1 MTASNAAAARDR
13 VEPVAFDEPTARQQ
27 TWEAFRRNP
36 LGVAAAALLI
46 ALLVLTA
53 LVPFAGVNPE
63 ATSQAAMEPPSSA
76 HWFGTDSLG
85 RDILAQ
91 VLYGTRVSVI
101 VAVCSSA
108 LAVLL
113 GVVVAVTGAL
123 FPRVDALVGLV
134 VDLTLAL
141 PILPLMILVAAL
153 VGPSLP
159 TVVLVIAFF
168 SWPEVA
174 RVVRSQAL
182 SVVRLPFM
190 DAARLVGGS
199 HVWVSRRHLIP
210 AVAPVVAVS
219 VVLTASRAVLTEA
232 GLAFLGLSDPDNWS
246 WGRILYEAQQTGA
259 MQSAWWT
266 TLFPSL
272 AILLLVVSASLL
284 AMAYNDARN
293 PRMRQD

>member
-1 MTASNAAAARDR
+1 MTVSPVTTPTERL
-13 VEPVAFDEPTARQQ
+13 EPVASDLPTAPQQ
-27 TWEAFRRNP
+27 TWAEFRRNP
-36 LGVAAAALLI
+36 LGMAAAI
-46 ALLVLTA
+46 LLVSLLLLTTMA
-53 LVPFAGVNPE
+53 PFMGLTPG
-63 ATSQAAMEPPSSA
+63 ATSQSAMEPPSAA

-85 RDILAQ
+85 RDIFSQ

-101 VAVCSSA
+101 VAICSSA

-113 GVVVAVTGAL
+113 GVLVAVVGAL

-134 VDLTLAL
+134 VDLSLSL
-141 PILPLMILVAAL
+141 PVLPLMILVAAL

-199 HVWVSRRHLIP
+199 HMWMSRRHLIP

-246 WGRILYEAQQTGA
+246 WGRILYEAQQSGA

-272 AILLLVVSASLL
+272 AILVLVVSASLV

>member
-1 MTASNAAAARDR
+1 VTTGSAADAMHRL
-13 VEPVAFDEPTARQQ
+13 EPVAIDEPTARQQ

-36 LGVAAAALLI
+36 LGVVSATLLI

-53 LVPFAGVNPE
+53 VVPLLGVDPE

-85 RDILAQ
+85 RDILSQ
-91 VLYGTRVSVI
+91 VLYGTRVSVV

-113 GVVVAVTGAL
+113 GVIVAVIGAL

-141 PILPLMILVAAL
+141 PVLPLMILVAAL

-199 HVWVSRRHLIP
+199 HVWLSRRHLIP

-272 AILLLVVSASLL
+272 AILLLVVSASLF

-293 PRMRQD
+293 PRMRQE

>member
-1 MTASNAAAARDR
+1 VTTSPAAAARDAL
-13 VEPVAFDEPTARQQ
+13 EPVAVDEPTARRQ
-27 TWEAFRRNP
+27 TWTAFRSNP
-36 LGVAAAALLI
+36 LGMAATGLLI

-53 LVPFAGVNPE
+53 VVPFLGVDPE
-63 ATSQAAMEPPSSA
+63 ATSQAAMEPPSAS

-85 RDILAQ
+85 RDILSQ
-91 VLYGTRVSVI
+91 VLYGTRVSVV

-113 GVVVAVTGAL
+113 GVMVAVTGAL
-123 FPRVDALVGLV
+123 FPRVDSLVGLI

-182 SVVRLPFM
+182 SVVQLPFM

-199 HVWVSRRHLIP
+199 HLWLSRRHLIP

-272 AILLLVVSASLL
+272 AILLLVVSASLF

>member
-1 MTASNAAAARDR
+1 VTTSPAAASTDR
-13 VEPVAFDEPTARQQ
+13 VESVAFDEPTARQQ

-36 LGVAAAALLI
+36 LGVVAAALLI
-46 ALLVLTA
+46 ALLALTA
-53 LVPFAGVNPE
+53 VVPLLGVDPE

-85 RDILAQ
+85 RDIFSQ
-91 VLYGTRVSVI
+91 VLYGTRVSVT
-101 VAVCSSA
+101 VAICSSA

-113 GVVVAVTGAL
+113 GVIVAVVGAL
-123 FPRVDALVGLV
+123 FPRVDASVGLI
-134 VDLTLAL
+134 VDLTLSL

-199 HVWVSRRHLIP
+199 HLWLSRRHLIP

-272 AILLLVVSASLL
+272 AILLLVVSASLF

>member
-1 MTASNAAAARDR
+1 MTANPAAASRDR
-13 VEPVAFDEPTARQQ
+13 VESAAFDEPTARQQ

-36 LGVAAAALLI
+36 LGVVAAALLI

-53 LVPFAGVNPE
+53 VVPLMGVDPE

-85 RDILAQ
+85 RDILSQ
-91 VLYGTRVSVI
+91 VLYGTRVSVT

-113 GVVVAVTGAL
+113 GVIVAVVGAL
-123 FPRVDALVGLV
+123 FPRVDALVGLI
-134 VDLTLAL
+134 VDLTLSL

-199 HVWVSRRHLIP
+199 HLWLSRRHLIP

-272 AILLLVVSASLL
+272 AILLLVVSASLF

>member
-1 MTASNAAAARDR
+1 MTSRAAEAARDL
-13 VEPVAFDEPTARQQ
+13 VEAVAVDEPTARQQ
-27 TWEAFRRNP
+27 TWQAFRGNP
-36 LGVAAAALLI
+36 LGLASAALLI
-46 ALLVLTA
+46 ALLLLTA
-53 LVPFAGVNPE
+53 AVPLLGVNPE
-63 ATSQAAMEPPSSA
+63 ATSQAAMEPPSPS

-85 RDILAQ
+85 RDILSQ

-101 VAVCSSA
+101 VAVCSSL

-113 GVVVAVTGAL
+113 GVIVAVIGAL
-123 FPRVDALVGLV
+123 FPRVDALVGLI
-134 VDLTLAL
+134 VDLTLSL

-199 HVWVSRRHLIP
+199 HLWLSRRHLIP

-272 AILLLVVSASLL
+272 AILLLVVSASLF

>member
-1 MTASNAAAARDR
+1 VTARAAEAARDL
-13 VEPVAFDEPTARQQ
+13 VEAVAVDEPTARQQ
-27 TWEAFRRNP
+27 TWQAFRGNP
-36 LGVAAAALLI
+36 LGLTSAALLI
-46 ALLVLTA
+46 ALLLLTA
-53 LVPFAGVNPE
+53 AVPLLGVNPE
-63 ATSQAAMEPPSSA
+63 ATSQAAMEPPSPS

-85 RDILAQ
+85 RDILSQ

-101 VAVCSSA
+101 VAVCSSL
-108 LAVLL
+108 LAVFL
-113 GVVVAVTGAL
+113 GVIVAVIGAL
-123 FPRVDALVGLV
+123 FPRVDALVGLI
-134 VDLTLAL
+134 VDLTLSL

-199 HVWVSRRHLIP
+199 HLWLSRRHLIP

-272 AILLLVVSASLL
+272 AILLLVVSASLF